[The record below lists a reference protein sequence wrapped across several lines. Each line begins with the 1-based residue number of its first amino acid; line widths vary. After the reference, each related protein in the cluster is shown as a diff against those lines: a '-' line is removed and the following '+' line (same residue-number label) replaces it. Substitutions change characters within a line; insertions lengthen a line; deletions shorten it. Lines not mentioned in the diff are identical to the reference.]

1 MNVVAEMLL
10 NDPAPAAIW
19 ATLILLTFPALLL
32 LGSPEA
38 MRHPGRMLRDLIAGF
53 RSTPQPSSQDTP
65 SQHGSSQDVSM
76 QYTASQHGSPQDV
89 SAQYVSA
96 QSGSPRHGSPQDVS
110 AHYVSARSGSPR
122 HGSAQDV
129 PAQHGSSQGVSAQY
143 ASEVR
148 VAAERAAVAAQR
160 WQELWEQAET
170 AMNAAYESW
179 LDADARLC
187 RATVAARWGIPWSA
201 PTCEEYAARER
212 FLHRAVAAAC
222 DRGDLPAEALADALA
237 GRNGWDARLHP
248 VDQELVIARATA
260 TYRRRCY
267 DAAVTAEQTA
277 RHDAGLARRASS
289 SLSREALAAE
299 ATPFAAAASPASPL
313 PRRRTMAIP
322 AT

>member
-65 SQHGSSQDVSM
+65 SQHGSAQDVSM
-76 QYTASQHGSPQDV
+76 QYTASQHGSPQDS
-89 SAQYVSA
+89 SAQY
-96 QSGSPRHGSPQDVS
+96 
-110 AHYVSARSGSPR
+110 
-122 HGSAQDV
+122 GSAQDV

-160 WQELWEQAET
+160 WQELCEQAET
-170 AMNAAYESW
+170 AMNTAYESW

-187 RATVAARWGIPWSA
+187 RAIVAARWGIPWSA

-212 FLHRAVAAAC
+212 FLHRVVAAAC

-260 TYRRRCY
+260 TYRRSCY

-277 RHDAGLARRASS
+277 RHDADLARRASS
-289 SLSREALAAE
+289 SLIREALAAE
-299 ATPFAAAASPASPL
+299 ATPFVAAASPASPF